1 MNEWKVSGSRE
12 LSAQIQRSR
21 NVIVWDKVD
30 WFFWKAA
37 CLWIS
42 DGGEERG
49 FNMGVFHISL
59 KALRI

>member
-12 LSAQIQRSR
+12 LSVQIQRSR

-42 DGGEERG
+42 GRG
-49 FNMGVFHISL
+49 RREGL
-59 KALRI
+59 